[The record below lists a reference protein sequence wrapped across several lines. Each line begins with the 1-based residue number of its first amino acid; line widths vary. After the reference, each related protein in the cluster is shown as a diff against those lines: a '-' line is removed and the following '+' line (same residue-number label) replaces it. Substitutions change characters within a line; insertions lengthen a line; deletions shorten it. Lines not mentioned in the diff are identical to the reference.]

1 MGYLVEDLVKFL
13 CDQCKAKYQIA
24 DDKIAGKT
32 VKMKCRKCGHQI
44 EVRAAVTETS
54 VASKA
59 PEETA
64 RAASAAGAPASP
76 GGPPRP
82 GAPAKPA
89 APRVGS
95 LATSLASAKPAA
107 PRVGTPSQKP
117 ERPGALAGAF
127 KSNVTHTQTRDE
139 EISAS
144 FDLAELSAADEWYV
158 AINGVPV
165 GPIRIQEVRRKAA
178 LGAVTEDSLV
188 WQEGLEEWRPV
199 RAFTELASVVLE
211 AATSGRT
218 SLLTPAPS
226 DARPSPSSPPG
237 PVGGSNRPAP
247 RTSVSPRGA
256 TAPGGSP
263 APAPVAPPRQNAM
276 SPSPS
281 AAAARSNVVPFTSR
295 LATAERLD
303 DATVPMTDE
312 LRVSVAPD
320 PFASPP
326 PYASGAAAG
335 LTPGLGAGGAAV
347 AAVPAEAPPAK
358 RAPPWIAIAMIVL
371 AAAFGITAALAIFLK
386 APQPVVIQMPSGVP
400 QAPPP
405 PSTGAV
411 AAMPSDTSPLPQASG
426 SNASSSGPG
435 KNGGG
440 AIALASGTKPTAA
453 PSSTTPGFKVSGLD
467 DTGPKV
473 GGGGTAGA
481 EAPKPGQCLTQVQVQ
496 SVIQQRQSGLKRTC
510 WDKSSSTRA
519 TVNIG
524 VMLTIGP
531 GGEVQSVSANGE
543 DSGVAH
549 CVESDVRTWRFPAGG
564 CVQQSGFAVH
574 FIRQ

>member
-64 RAASAAGAPASP
+64 RAAAAAGAPASP

-226 DARPSPSSPPG
+226 DVRTSPSSPPG
-237 PVGGSNRPAP
+237 AVGGLVRP
-247 RTSVSPRGA
+247 T
-256 TAPGGSP
+256 
-263 APAPVAPPRQNAM
+263 
-276 SPSPS
+276 
-281 AAAARSNVVPFTSR
+281 RSR
-295 LATAERLD
+295 DR
-303 DATVPMTDE
+303 
-312 LRVSVAPD
+312 
-320 PFASPP
+320 
-326 PYASGAAAG
+326 
-335 LTPGLGAGGAAV
+335 
-347 AAVPAEAPPAK
+347 
-358 RAPPWIAIAMIVL
+358 RA
-371 AAAFGITAALAIFLK
+371 
-386 APQPVVIQMPSGVP
+386 
-400 QAPPP
+400 
-405 PSTGAV
+405 
-411 AAMPSDTSPLPQASG
+411 
-426 SNASSSGPG
+426 
-435 KNGGG
+435 
-440 AIALASGTKPTAA
+440 
-453 PSSTTPGFKVSGLD
+453 
-467 DTGPKV
+467 V
-473 GGGGTAGA
+473 GGGGHRRPVGRVRGVPRGHHRLAGA
-481 EAPKPGQCLTQVQVQ
+481 ATPV
-496 SVIQQRQSGLKRTC
+496 
-510 WDKSSSTRA
+510 TRPRL
-519 TVNIG
+519 G
-524 VMLTIGP
+524 V
-531 GGEVQSVSANGE
+531 
-543 DSGVAH
+543 
-549 CVESDVRTWRFPAGG
+549 VREP
-564 CVQQSGFAVH
+564 V
-574 FIRQ
+574 